1 MAEIIQAEGKQKGH
15 KKKAKKFSTRID
27 MTPMVDLMCLLITFF
42 MLTTAFSKP
51 KAMEIT
57 MPEPDDPNKPKE
69 EKPLVQADRTINIL
83 ISGDDQIYYYNG
95 LADPTKPL
103 PELVKTDYSKD
114 GIRKM
119 LLQRNKV
126 VFKAVSDLKD
136 KVTKGEEV
144 MADSTLARKIKELKK
159 TADVGLPDKERSP
172 IILIKADDKAKYKNI
187 VDIIDEM
194 AICTIAGYAV
204 VDMSPVE
211 TQMLATANGT
221 AAPAPAKK

>member
-1 MAEIIQAEGKQKGH
+1 MAEIIQAEGKQKGG

-57 MPEPDDPNKPKE
+57 MPEKDDKNTEKEAPKIA
-69 EKPLVQADRTINIL
+69 ADRTINIL
-83 ISGDDQIYYYNG
+83 ISGNDKIYYYFG
-95 LADPTKPL
+95 VADPKQPL
-103 PELVKTDYSKD
+103 PQLIESNYSKD

-119 LLQRNKV
+119 LLQRNKL
-126 VFKAVSDLKD
+126 VFKAVYDLKE

-144 MADSTLARKIKELKK
+144 MKDSTLTRKIKELKK
-159 TADVGLPDKERSP
+159 TVDPKAP
-172 IILIKADDKAKYKNI
+172 IILIKADEKAKYKNL

-194 AICTIAGYAV
+194 AICTIANYAV
-204 VDMSPVE
+204 VDMSDTE
-211 TQMLATANGT
+211 KQMMAGT
-221 AAPAPAKK
+221 APAAPVK

>member
-57 MPEPDDPNKPKE
+57 MPEKKDDPTVKAPE
-69 EKPLVQADRTINIL
+69 IEAARTVNIL
-83 ISGDDQIYYYNG
+83 ISGNDEIYYYFG
-95 LADPTKPL
+95 VADPKKPPM
-103 PELVKTDYSKD
+103 PELIKSNYSKD

-119 LLQRNKV
+119 LLQRNKI
-126 VFKAVSDLKD
+126 VFKAVAELRE
-136 KVTKGEEV
+136 KVIKGEEV
-144 MADSTLARKIKELKK
+144 MADSTLTRKIKELKK
-159 TADVGLPDKERSP
+159 SDKKAP
-172 IILIKADDKAKYKNI
+172 IILIKADKKAKYKNM

-194 AICTIAGYAV
+194 AITTVANYAV
-204 VDMSPVE
+204 VDISPVE
-211 TQMLATANGT
+211 LQMISGT
-221 AAPAPAKK
+221 PVSAAPGK